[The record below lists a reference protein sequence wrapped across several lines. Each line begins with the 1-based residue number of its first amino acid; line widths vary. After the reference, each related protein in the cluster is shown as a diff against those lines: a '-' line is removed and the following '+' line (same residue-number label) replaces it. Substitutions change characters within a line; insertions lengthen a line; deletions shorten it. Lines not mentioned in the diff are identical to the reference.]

1 MSEPIEIARVLRET
15 PDLFPWVLLAV
26 VLIFVYKQREII
38 TEYMRARIDYWR
50 SMKDVNAT
58 LPEVIR
64 NNTAAMNLC
73 TEAFRDWKSDRGE
86 NRRLIER
93 HEQLSLERHERTLSE
108 IEHVRAIVNDI
119 EHDTKSN
126 ATGIAVLKDRRDN

>member
-1 MSEPIEIARVLRET
+1 MSEPIEIGKLLRDS

-26 VLIFVYKQREII
+26 VLVIAYKQRGLIS
-38 TEYMRARIDYWR
+38 EYVRARIDYWR

-86 NRRLIER
+86 NRRMLEYHEAASAERMQHIQEVVNRIDRTVTENSRQIGLIED
-93 HEQLSLERHERTLSE
+93 RT
-108 IEHVRAIVNDI
+108 D
-119 EHDTKSN
+119 K
-126 ATGIAVLKDRRDN
+126 

>member
-1 MSEPIEIARVLRET
+1 MSDPIEIGRMLRES

-26 VLIFVYKQREII
+26 VLVVAYKQRGLIS
-38 TEYMRARIDYWR
+38 EYVRARIDYWR

-64 NNTAAMNLC
+64 NNTAAMTLC

-93 HEQLSLERHERTLSE
+93 HEQLSAERHERTLSE
-108 IEHVRAIVNDI
+108 IEHVRSIVNDI
-119 EHDTKSN
+119 ETDTKSN
-126 ATGIAVLKDRRDN
+126 ATGIAVLKDRTNK

>member
-1 MSEPIEIARVLRET
+1 MSDPTELARLLRDT
-15 PDLFPWVLLAV
+15 PDILPWVITAIVLV
-26 VLIFVYKQREII
+26 VAYKQRDLIF
-38 TEYMRARIDYWR
+38 EYVRARIDYWR

-93 HEQLSLERHERTLSE
+93 HEQMSAERHERTLSE
-108 IEHVRAIVNDI
+108 IEHIRSIVNDI
-119 EHDTKSN
+119 ESDTKSN
-126 ATGIAVLKDRRDN
+126 ATGIAVLKDRTNK

>member
-38 TEYMRARIDYWR
+38 TEYVRARIDYWR

-108 IEHVRAIVNDI
+108 IEHVLSIVNDI
-119 EHDTKSN
+119 EQDTKSN
-126 ATGIAVLKDRRDN
+126 ATGIAVLKDRKEK

>member
-1 MSEPIEIARVLRET
+1 MSEPLEIAQMLRST

-26 VLIFVYKQREII
+26 VLIVAYKQRGVISDYI
-38 TEYMRARIDYWR
+38 SARIDYWR

-86 NRRLIER
+86 NRQKIER
-93 HEQLSLERHERTLSE
+93 HEQLSQERHERVLSE
-108 IEHVRAIVNDI
+108 IEHIRVIVNDI

-126 ATGIAVLKDRRDN
+126 ATGIAVLKDRKEK

>member
-26 VLIFVYKQREII
+26 VITFVYKQREII
-38 TEYMRARIDYWR
+38 TEYVRARIDYWR

-86 NRRLIER
+86 NRRLVER

-119 EHDTKSN
+119 ERDTKSN
-126 ATGIAVLKDRRDN
+126 ATGIAVLKDRKEK

>member
-1 MSEPIEIARVLRET
+1 MSEPMEIAQVLRDT

-26 VLIFVYKQREII
+26 VILFVYKQRELI
-38 TEYMRARIDYWR
+38 TEYVRARIDYWR

-73 TEAFRDWKSDRGE
+73 TAAFNDWKSDRGE

-93 HEQLSLERHERTLSE
+93 HEQLSLERHERLLSE
-108 IEHVRAIVNDI
+108 IEHVTHIANDI
-119 EHDTKSN
+119 ERDTKSN
-126 ATGIAVLKDRRDN
+126 ATGIAVLRERDK